1 MDCIFCKI
9 IAGDIPAYKVYENDN
24 VLAFLDINAKT
35 YGHTLVIPKKH
46 YRDLLEL
53 TNCEINYLDE
63 IAKVANIL
71 SDKLGCDGINLENN
85 CGTAA
90 GQEVFHVHFHLIPRY
105 KDLSINEKRKDFEQV
120 LSKITK

>member
-1 MDCIFCKI
+1 M
-9 IAGDIPAYKVYENDN
+9 
-24 VLAFLDINAKT
+24 
-35 YGHTLVIPKKH
+35 
-46 YRDLLEL
+46 EL